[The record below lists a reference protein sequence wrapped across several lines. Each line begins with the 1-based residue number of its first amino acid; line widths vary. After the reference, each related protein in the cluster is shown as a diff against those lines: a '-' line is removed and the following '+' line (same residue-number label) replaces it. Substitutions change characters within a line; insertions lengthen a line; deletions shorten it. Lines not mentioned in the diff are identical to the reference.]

1 MMSQQWFF
9 DWDNAL
15 VHTAAVVFSWFHAH
29 GVQRLEHAPY
39 SPIMALAGYFLF
51 KKAKMGAGML
61 EPGPGQLQERLG
73 GGRHTSDRRRLR
85 RRLQKLGGALQK
97 ARSPRRQVR
106 RKILRN
112 KHPPSSNPSQ
122 FIDKFAFVCIHTS
135 YMFTNI
141 GSIYF
146 LSDCH
151 LMYCINKI
159 ISYSFLVTCYKL
171 N

>member
-9 DWDNAL
+9 DWDNAR
-15 VHTAAVVFSWFHAH
+15 VHTDALVSSWFDAH

-39 SPIMALAGYFLF
+39 LPNIAPTDFVLL
-51 KKAKMGAGML
+51 KKTKMGAGRP

-73 GGRHTSDRRRLR
+73 GGRQTSDRHRLR

-106 RKILRN
+106 QKILRN

-122 FIDKFAFVCIHTS
+122 FIDGFAFDCIHTS
-135 YMFTNI
+135 
-141 GSIYF
+141 
-146 LSDCH
+146 
-151 LMYCINKI
+151 
-159 ISYSFLVTCYKL
+159 
-171 N
+171 

>member
-9 DWDNAL
+9 DWDNAR
-15 VHTAAVVFSWFHAH
+15 VHTAAVVFSWFDAH

-39 SPIMALAGYFLF
+39 SPYMAPAGYFLL
-51 KKAKMGAGML
+51 KKAKMGAGMP
-61 EPGPGQLQERLG
+61 EPGPGQHQERLG

-112 KHPPSSNPSQ
+112 KHPPSSNRCH
-122 FIDKFAFVCIHTS
+122 FIHTFAFDCIHTS
-135 YMFTNI
+135 YILCMTDSLF
-141 GSIYF
+141 SPQVK
-146 LSDCH
+146 
-151 LMYCINKI
+151 NKP
-159 ISYSFLVTCYKL
+159 
-171 N
+171 